1 MGAEIPQH
9 QTSHSHPTTRV
20 SPVLKRTPR
29 MPDLRLLLSA
39 EMETWPNAAQQVQL
53 KTVVLEP
60 LMDAQ
65 WRASMYRMLDIA
77 MHFIAI
83 VGPLTAAIITGI
95 AQNNRVSETQRDD
108 IILATCILT
117 TIAAFVIGLRPAL
130 NLNERI
136 AIYRSLF
143 AELKQQLDNFV
154 SGNGPYE
161 HVSDKELRF
170 KRFMTIS
177 HALLLQSGS
186 TSRVA
191 VVVLPS
197 EQQYYAAEAHRAATA
212 PVPVIGNQRPLV
224 VAMPPAT
231 APSHPLPEHKAAH

>member
-1 MGAEIPQH
+1 
-9 QTSHSHPTTRV
+9 
-20 SPVLKRTPR
+20 

-65 WRASMYRMLDIA
+65 WRASMYRMLDVFL
-77 MHFIAI
+77 HFFGLL
-83 VGPLTAAIITGI
+83 GPFIAAIITGI

-117 TIAAFVIGLRPAL
+117 TISAYVIALRPAL
-130 NLNERI
+130 RLRERV

-143 AELKQQLDNFV
+143 DAMKQQLDDFV
-154 SGNGPYE
+154 SGNGIYE
-161 HVSDKELRF
+161 HLSEREVRF
-170 KRFMTIS
+170 KRFLTVT
-177 HALLLQSGS
+177 HELLTHSGS
-186 TSRVA
+186 SSRVA
-191 VVVLPS
+191 VVSLPN
-197 EQQYYAAEAHRAATA
+197 EEQYYAAEAHRAATA

-224 VAMPPAT
+224 VAMPPVSDSGT
-231 APSHPLPEHKAAH
+231 SSSGSRNH